1 MNLNVIIRICDLF
14 CSCSFRVLGIAL
26 GVGSWFTPI
35 TGRWNEIFIDVL
47 KSERLRTPVKYII
60 ILIIF
65 IPVMILF
72 TCYYIVSFRFIP
84 DLLFKD
90 RNIF

>member
-1 MNLNVIIRICDLF
+1 MLLLEYIIALSIT
-14 CSCSFRVLGIAL
+14 VGIMLGIL
-26 GVGSWFTPI
+26 SWFTPI

-90 RNIF
+90 RDIF